1 MIEKIE
7 YLIIRHTDLM
17 DMCSTCSKRMLSAA
31 QEGNVDLADQES
43 FNRERL
49 VNIISKVQSAIEA
62 EIKAVSLG
70 EGAEYLV
77 SMVKAWNNDLELWL
91 ESIGKLDQ
99 EILTA
104 LDEVKSKT
112 TQEISST
119 FQNKEKIKG
128 YNLSSVKK

>member
-70 EGAEYLV
+70 
-77 SMVKAWNNDLELWL
+77 
-91 ESIGKLDQ
+91 
-99 EILTA
+99 
-104 LDEVKSKT
+104 
-112 TQEISST
+112 
-119 FQNKEKIKG
+119 
-128 YNLSSVKK
+128 

>member
-17 DMCSTCSKRMLSAA
+17 DMCTTCSVKMLKAA
-31 QEGNVDLADQES
+31 QAGKVDEADQES
-43 FNRERL
+43 INRERL
-49 VNIISKVQSAIEA
+49 VNIISKVQTTIED

-70 EGAEYLV
+70 EGANYLV
-77 SMVKAWNNDLELWL
+77 SLVKAWSNDIELWL
-91 ESIGKLDQ
+91 QTVGKLDQ
-99 EILTA
+99 EILSA
-104 LDEVKSKT
+104 LEDEKLKT

-128 YNLSSVKK
+128 YNLSTVKK